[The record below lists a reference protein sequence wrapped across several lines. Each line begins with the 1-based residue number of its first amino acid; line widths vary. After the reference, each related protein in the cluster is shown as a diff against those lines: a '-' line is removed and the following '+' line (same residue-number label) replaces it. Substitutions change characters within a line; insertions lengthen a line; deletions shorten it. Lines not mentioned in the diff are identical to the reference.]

1 MAKIVLSG
9 YYGFNN
15 TGDEA
20 ILYTMLR
27 TLLEIDPELEIT
39 VLSADPTQTEKQY
52 GAAGVKVVNRWSIF
66 EVVGALARCDLLLSG
81 GGSLLQDVSSANGIL
96 YYLGI
101 IFLARFLE
109 KPVMVYAQGIGPI
122 TRRRNKKIT
131 GWVLNGVNKITV
143 RDEESKDDLQALGVQ
158 QEITVTADPVFG
170 LYKTGIEDKA
180 GQEILE
186 RYGIKKEESGK
197 LLGVYL
203 RPWGKNEY
211 VQALGEALKNMAE
224 QGWKI
229 VFVPMQFPVDITVAK
244 EAKQLLNN
252 DQAVI
257 LKEKFSSSEVLSL
270 TKNFDLILG
279 MRLHSLIMAA
289 VTGVPLVGLSYDPK
303 IDRFLRQI
311 GQVALLSTNN
321 LKAPTLVELLTWAD
335 EKREEIVPDMEIRAQ
350 GKYQKAW
357 QTARIAM
364 SLLEEKEKAAGEGI
378 KRGAREK

>member
-15 TGDEA
+15 VGDEA
-20 ILYTMLR
+20 ILYTIIR

-52 GAAGVKVVNRWSIF
+52 GAAGVKVVNRWSVF
-66 EVVGALARCDLLLSG
+66 EVLGALARCDLLVSG
-81 GGSLLQDVSSANGIL
+81 GGSLLQDVSSAKGIL

-109 KPVMVYAQGIGPI
+109 KPVMIYAQGIGPV
-122 TRRRNKKIT
+122 TRNRNKRIT
-131 GWVLNGVNKITV
+131 GWVLNSVNKITV
-143 RDEESKDDLQALGVQ
+143 RDEESKDDLRALGVQ
-158 QEITVTADPVFG
+158 QEITITADPVFG
-170 LYKTGIEDKA
+170 LYKAGLDDKV
-180 GQEILE
+180 GREILE
-186 RYGIKKEESGK
+186 RYGIKKEENKK

-211 VQALGEALKNMAE
+211 VWAVVEALNIMAE

-229 VFVPMQFPVDITVAK
+229 VFVPMHFPVDITVAK
-244 EAKQLLNN
+244 EAVQLLNN

-257 LKEKFSSSEVLSL
+257 LKEKYSPAEVFSL
-270 TKNFDLILG
+270 TGNFDLILG
-279 MRLHSLIMAA
+279 MRLHSLIMAT

-311 GQVALLSTNN
+311 GQVALLSTTN
-321 LKAPTLVELLTWAD
+321 LKAQTLVKMLTWAD
-335 EKREEIVPDMEIRAQ
+335 EKREDIVQEMEAKTQ
-350 GKYQKAW
+350 VMYQKAW

-364 SLLEEKEKAAGEGI
+364 SLLEEKQKLE
-378 KRGAREK
+378 